1 MTNYFERGAKGTF
14 VVALFTL
21 LAYLAGYF
29 TRLVLARTLSPDD
42 FGLFY
47 SVFAL
52 FMFICVFTDLGYG
65 SSLVKFI
72 PDLLSKNKK
81 KFIIK
86 AIFNVFWVTTGL
98 TLLFCVLLF
107 LASGFLSTNY
117 FRVSSASELIILFV
131 FILLLNNILNL
142 MQSILQGLQDM
153 FSYGFFY
160 FMSKA
165 MFLVF
170 CVVLILLGMR
180 GSIMPGLAYLLGVV
194 VVIAIF
200 AYPIYR
206 RVRNIHPVVLG
217 RDKLLLAKMTGFAL
231 PNMFTVLA
239 GTVIGYIN
247 TLILTYFVPL
257 SVVGIYNAILPTV
270 IMLNYFGVTVAAVFF
285 PMASELWAKKDHT
298 RLNQALAMIYRY
310 SLVLILPFV
319 IATLFFS
326 ETILRVLFGESF
338 VMGAMAMRILS
349 IGVIFLSL
357 AQVNYSLLNG
367 IGKPRE
373 ITKITVVAAV
383 FNAVG
388 NILVIP
394 KFGIEG
400 SAVVTTLSYLL
411 MLVWSY
417 IITRKNVGFRFE
429 KMFRVLISSLVF
441 VAAIYLLKRSLSL
454 SGILASTSLSAY
466 VTYLS
471 FGVVLVIGLAIYAAT
486 LFILRVITLEEVK
499 LFIGIGGLLGKRLTS
514 RSRK

>member
-81 KFIIK
+81 RSVIR

-98 TLLFCVLLF
+98 TLIFCVLLF

-117 FRVSSASELIILFV
+117 FKVSSAGELIIVFV

-170 CVVLILLGMR
+170 CVALILLGLR
-180 GSIMPGLAYLLGVV
+180 GSLMPGIAYLLGVV
-194 VVIAIF
+194 VVIALF

-206 RVRNIHPVVLG
+206 RLKNIHPVVVLR
-217 RDKLLLAKMTGFAL
+217 RDKLLLAKMTSFAL

-257 SVVGIYNAILPTV
+257 SVVGVYNAILPTV

-285 PMASELWAKKDHT
+285 PMAAELWAKKDHA
-298 RLNQALAMIYRY
+298 RLKQALAMIYRY
-310 SLVLILPFV
+310 SLVLVLPFV

-326 ETILRVLFGESF
+326 ETILRVLFGETF

-367 IGKPRE
+367 IGRPKD
-373 ITKITVVAAV
+373 ITKITVAAAI

-400 SAVVTTLSYLL
+400 SAVVTTLSYLM

-417 IITRKNVGFRFE
+417 ILTRKNVSFRFE
-429 KMFRVLISSLVF
+429 KMFGVLISSLVF
-441 VAAIYLLKRSLSL
+441 VAVVYLLKKSLSL
-454 SGILASTSLSAY
+454 SGILASTSFSAY
-466 VTYLS
+466 ATYLS
-471 FGVVLVIGLAIYAAT
+471 FGAVLVIGLAIYAAT
-486 LFILRVITLEEVK
+486 LFVLRVITLDEVK
-499 LFIGIGGLLGKRLTS
+499 LFVGIGGLLGKI
-514 RSRK
+514 KKN